1 MNDMEKGSYM
11 GLIDRQRKEIYLTFE
26 DQIKNM
32 QSTIKDLREQKF

>member
-26 DQIKNM
+26 D
-32 QSTIKDLREQKF
+32 